1 MKKRLSLVILSV
13 ILCVSA
19 LCSVMF
25 MTTASA
31 AETSG
36 TISFASTAQ
45 RTKQDGTI
53 QIWENDGVK
62 FTNNKASSTSSVGNY
77 SNPVRLYANSSL
89 IFEAPGNITKIEV
102 TANSSSYATVLKNSV
117 GSEAT
122 VSGSKVTIVPT
133 KSSTSYTVAKLTA
146 QTRFSSLTVYYTP
159 SCDHSST
166 EYDNIKAPTCIADGS
181 QDKIC
186 TACGTVVTTETIP
199 ATGHNYGDA
208 VETKAPSCTDE
219 GISTQTCSVC
229 SDVLESSIPA
239 LGHKYEGGS
248 CTECGER
255 DPEACSHSNLET
267 IVVPA
272 TKTENGS
279 ETIICGDCGEV
290 QNTKV
295 LEALGCEVSFVVPD
309 GATAPENQ
317 SGVLTVTLPDA
328 VVAPSVY
335 NKYNYEFAG
344 WAIMKADGSVDMSDI
359 FAAGETFIPTDD
371 IIFCAIYSY
380 VDETVQTGYEKVD
393 DITKVE
399 SGKTVVI
406 TVVKGGKVY
415 AMSNDKGSSNP
426 PIPVELTVSGNKISG
441 DVASNITWYFE
452 NSDGNLSFYVDSS
465 KAKWLYCTNNNNGLR
480 VGTNTDKTFII
491 ENNYLKH
498 VGQGRFIGVYNTQ
511 DWRSY
516 TSINSNI
523 QNQTYGFYVLSGPE
537 TVYTAVLESANCE
550 HTYESQVTKAA
561 TCTELGVMTH
571 TCSKCGDS
579 YTSDIPLADH
589 HYVEE
594 ILNPTCNAYGTIT
607 NTCSG

>member
-53 QIWENDGVK
+53 QIWENAGVK

-133 KSSTSYTVAKLTA
+133 KASTSYTVAKLTA
-146 QTRFSSLTVYYTP
+146 QTRFSSLVIYYEAAP
-159 SCDHSST
+159 SCTHSST
-166 EYDNIKAPTCIADGS
+166 NETVTKVPTCTEDGS
-181 QDKIC
+181 KNVVC
-186 TACGTVVTTETIP
+186 TSCNEVVNTVKIP

-255 DPEACSHSNLET
+255 DPEACSHRNLET

-272 TKTENGS
+272 TKTE
-279 ETIICGDCGEV
+279 
-290 QNTKV
+290 
-295 LEALGCEVSFVVPD
+295 
-309 GATAPENQ
+309 
-317 SGVLTVTLPDA
+317 
-328 VVAPSVY
+328 
-335 NKYNYEFAG
+335 
-344 WAIMKADGSVDMSDI
+344 
-359 FAAGETFIPTDD
+359 
-371 IIFCAIYSY
+371 
-380 VDETVQTGYEKVD
+380 
-393 DITKVE
+393 
-399 SGKTVVI
+399 
-406 TVVKGGKVY
+406 
-415 AMSNDKGSSNP
+415 KGS
-426 PIPVELTVSGNKISG
+426 
-441 DVASNITWYFE
+441 
-452 NSDGNLSFYVDSS
+452 
-465 KAKWLYCTNNNNGLR
+465 
-480 VGTNTDKTFII
+480 
-491 ENNYLKH
+491 
-498 VGQGRFIGVYNTQ
+498 
-511 DWRSY
+511 
-516 TSINSNI
+516 
-523 QNQTYGFYVLSGPE
+523 
-537 TVYTAVLESANCE
+537 
-550 HTYESQVTKAA
+550 
-561 TCTELGVMTH
+561 
-571 TCSKCGDS
+571 
-579 YTSDIPLADH
+579 
-589 HYVEE
+589 
-594 ILNPTCNAYGTIT
+594 
-607 NTCSG
+607 